1 MDEYLAEYFEWM
13 KEARRIAAAE
23 VDRAVREFESGE
35 DVKYPCYS
43 SITNGRMT
51 RHFNGEMRVIY
62 PAGKP
67 VIGTL
72 STKVV
77 EEPPTGRTCYFT
89 NALIPRKFVKLDV
102 PRMRAR
108 ALWHAENMAKL
119 ELRNEHPN
127 RAKLPKLVHMV
138 LWNGYLREDFAR
150 CFSAAAKAY
159 PGKLETFVTHQH
171 LVKCGD
177 DWQPLVM

>member
-1 MDEYLAEYFEWM
+1 MDEYREEYLEWLA
-13 KEARRIAAAE
+13 EARRIANAE
-23 VDRAVREFESGE
+23 VDRAVREFENGE
-35 DVKYPCYS
+35 DVRYPCYS
-43 SITNGRMT
+43 SITNGRTT

-72 STKVV
+72 SAKVV

-89 NALIPRKFVKLDV
+89 NARIPRKFVKLDV

-127 RAKLPKLVHMV
+127 RAKLPTLVHMV
-138 LWNGYLREDFAR
+138 LWNGYLREDFAK
-150 CFSAAAKAY
+150 CFSDAAKAY

-177 DWQPLVM
+177 DWQPLFM